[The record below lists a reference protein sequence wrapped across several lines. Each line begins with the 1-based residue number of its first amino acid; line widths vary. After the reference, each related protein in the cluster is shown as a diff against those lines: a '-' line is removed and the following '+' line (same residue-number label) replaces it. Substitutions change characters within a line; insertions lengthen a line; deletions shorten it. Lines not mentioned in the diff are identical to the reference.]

1 MKTAI
6 RSLVLIASFFLIG
19 TAAAGLLDGTAR
31 EVQAVPTRQTAAKGA
46 ESLEDVLT
54 FSRGR
59 VSSRE
64 LKRSGIGP
72 VPYTAQGTKDFL
84 NWETAPILRAR
95 NKAQWEGVIKEQDIT
110 GTLKWITRDG
120 RELYYFING
129 QKR

>member
-1 MKTAI
+1 MLTL
-6 RSLVLIASFFLIG
+6 RSVVLIASVLMIR
-19 TAAAGLLDGTAR
+19 TASAGLLDGTAW

-46 ESLEDVLT
+46 ESFGDVLT

-64 LKRSGIGP
+64 LRRSGIGL
-72 VPYTAQGTKDFL
+72 VSYTAQGTKDFL

-95 NKAQWEGVIKEQDIT
+95 NSAQWEGVIKEQDIT
-110 GTLKWITRDG
+110 GTLKWVTRDG

>member
-1 MKTAI
+1 MLTLRPLILVASLLMIATA
-6 RSLVLIASFFLIG
+6 S
-19 TAAAGLLDGTAR
+19 AGLLDGTAW

-46 ESLEDVLT
+46 ESFEDVLT

-59 VSSRE
+59 VFSRE
-64 LKRSGIGP
+64 LRRLGIGP
-72 VPYTAQGTKDFL
+72 VPYTAEGTKDFL
-84 NWETAPILRAR
+84 NWETAPILRPR
-95 NKAQWEGVIKEQDIT
+95 SKAQWEGVIKEQDIT